1 MAQSKCMSI
10 GNSARHGCGV
20 AGLRCLWRPC
30 PDDSIGSKSRRH
42 RSIHMAA
49 FHRRI
54 ELGCG
59 ISLNYDLFLP
69 AHLLCVTRVFV
80 YNDTMAAQETLLNGR
95 YRLITQ
101 QGSGGM
107 AVIYK
112 AQDIALGRIVA
123 VKVLRPSLTGDP
135 TFLTRFRQEARN
147 VANLAHP

>member
-101 QGSGGM
+101 QVSGGM
-107 AVIYK
+107 AVNYN
-112 AQDIALGRIVA
+112 AQDFA
-123 VKVLRPSLTGDP
+123 VRRLVSLKVLRTSLTSDP
-135 TFLTRFRQEARN
+135 IFLTRFRQVVRN
-147 VANLAHP
+147 IPHLAHP